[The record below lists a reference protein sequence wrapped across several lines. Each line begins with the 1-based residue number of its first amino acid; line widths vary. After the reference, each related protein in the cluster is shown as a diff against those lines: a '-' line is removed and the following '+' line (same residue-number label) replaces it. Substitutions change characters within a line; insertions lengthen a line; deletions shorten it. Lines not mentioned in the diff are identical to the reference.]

1 MTAPAPDTLT
11 HVELVWYEGKIEQ
24 WIRFGR
30 DVSEQILDR
39 RRRILSFA
47 PGSILAYVR
56 WASNDFGTVVS
67 RIDILRAVMPGEPYA
82 TVPSVRPGGEI
93 LLRISS
99 WPKVERVLQ
108 AIDIVEQLGIDAA
121 DACPDHWRHIQ
132 NRLAV
137 GETPRP
143 YTQERHRAWLLR
155 REIGA

>member
-30 DVSEQILDR
+30 DVAEQILDR

-56 WASNDFGTVVS
+56 WASNDYGTVVS
-67 RIDILRAVMPGEPYA
+67 RIDILRAVRPGEA
-82 TVPSVRPGGEI
+82 FSTVPYVRPGGEI
-93 LLRISS
+93 FLRVSG

-108 AIDIVEQLGIDAA
+108 AIDDVEKLGIEAA

-132 NRLAV
+132 NRLAA

-143 YTQERHRAWLLR
+143 YPHDRHRAWLLR